1 MTLTYFVLQ
10 LIIPGSW
17 ILAVINS
24 KIYQARLCGGTKSQL
39 LYLRLRLATRMD
51 GKSLSIGRNL
61 HSYALLYPDDGVVFK
76 SHIHYVFQA

>member
-39 LYLRLRLATRMD
+39 LYLRLRLATKMD
-51 GKSLSIGRNL
+51 GKSFSIGTNL
-61 HSYALLYPDDGVVFK
+61 RKYALLYTDDGFVFK
-76 SHIHYVFQA
+76 SHTHYVFQA